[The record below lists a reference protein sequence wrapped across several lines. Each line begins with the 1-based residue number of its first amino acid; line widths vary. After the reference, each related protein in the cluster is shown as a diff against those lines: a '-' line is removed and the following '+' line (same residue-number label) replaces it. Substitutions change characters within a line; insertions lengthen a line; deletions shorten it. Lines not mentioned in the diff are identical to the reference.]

1 MNIREHSIVIGDF
14 NSHSPSWG
22 YPEQDARGE
31 EVEDWQ
37 TCSNLLLIN
46 HADNPPTYFSRS
58 WIKTSTSDLDFATD
72 EIALKTCREVDNQ
85 LGGSDH
91 RPVIL
96 TIDNLAQRGEALH
109 FTTWNYKKAKWDLFR
124 SLTNEMSLGL
134 NARSHKVDKVAKK
147 IIKLTI
153 KAAKMAIPRGSRK
166 NYRPFWTE
174 ELEDL
179 ENEVNKARKDV
190 EENPS
195 IDSNIKLKETT
206 ARFRRETMRGWQE
219 KTASLNLEKDGGK
232 LWNLMAKLN
241 GEKTKVGPVVLEKE
255 GETVT
260 GKRSANLFIKQ
271 YADISDIEI
280 DKDRRSKVSLDI
292 QELNELSHGQKDIEM
307 DRQFTHEEL
316 EQAIKALKIKKKSP
330 GPDQV
335 TNEMIANLGHGVK
348 RKLLQLFN
356 TSWKTGRI
364 PQACKVAYMT
374 PIYKQGKNRGK
385 AESYRPTSPLICF
398 CKTMERMVNTRLTW
412 HLENKN
418 ILIEEQAGFRKGT
431 CTEDQ
436 ITPIS
441 QRTGDCF
448 QEKKNTVAVWV
459 DMEKAFDR
467 VWKKGSSYKL
477 QNGVIGKMHQ

>member
-1 MNIREHSIVIGDF
+1 
-14 NSHSPSWG
+14 
-22 YPEQDARGE
+22 
-31 EVEDWQ
+31 
-37 TCSNLLLIN
+37 
-46 HADNPPTYFSRS
+46 
-58 WIKTSTSDLDFATD
+58 
-72 EIALKTCREVDNQ
+72 
-85 LGGSDH
+85 
-91 RPVIL
+91 
-96 TIDNLAQRGEALH
+96 
-109 FTTWNYKKAKWDLFR
+109 
-124 SLTNEMSLGL
+124 MSLGL

-147 IIKLTI
+147 ITELTL
-153 KAAKMAIPRGSRK
+153 KAAKRAILRRSRK

-206 ARFRRETMRGWQE
+206 ARLRRETISTQRKGWQE

-260 GKRSANLFIKQ
+260 GKRAANLFIKQ

-280 DKDRRSKVSLDI
+280 DKDRRRQVSLDI
-292 QELNELSHGQKDIEM
+292 QELKELSHGQKDIEM

-316 EQAIKALKIKKKSP
+316 EQAIKALKMKKSP

-335 TNEMIANLGHGVK
+335 TNEMIANLGHGMK

-364 PQACKVAYMT
+364 PQAWKVAYMT
-374 PIYKQGKNRGK
+374 PIYKQGKNKGR
-385 AESYRPTSPLICF
+385 ADSYRPISLLSCF

-418 ILIEEQAGFRKGT
+418 ILIEEQAGFRKGK

-436 ITPIS
+436 ITLIS
-441 QRTGDCF
+441 QPIEDGF
-448 QEKKNTVAVWV
+448 QEKKNTVAV
-459 DMEKAFDR
+459 
-467 VWKKGSSYKL
+467 
-477 QNGVIGKMHQ
+477 